1 MELIDIKNKIVN
13 ELLKQE
19 EGKENKNQLTKQE
32 YEDVIDELSVF
43 ANLIMDY
50 IIVSECVNL
59 NSKENES
66 K

>member
-19 EGKENKNQLTKQE
+19 EGKENKNQVTKQE

-43 ANLIMDY
+43 ANLIVDY
-50 IIVSECVNL
+50 IIVSECVKL
-59 NSKENES
+59 NSKRE
-66 K
+66 

>member
-19 EGKENKNQLTKQE
+19 EEKENKNQLTKQE

-43 ANLIMDY
+43 ANLLVDC
-50 IIVSECVNL
+50 IIVSERVNL
-59 NSKENES
+59 KNKGNE
-66 K
+66 

>member
-1 MELIDIKNKIVN
+1 VELIDIKNKIVN

-19 EGKENKNQLTKQE
+19 EGKENKNQVTKQE

-43 ANLIMDY
+43 ANLIVDY

-59 NSKENES
+59 NTKENE
-66 K
+66 

>member
-19 EGKENKNQLTKQE
+19 EGKEKKNQITKQE
-32 YEDVIDELSVF
+32 YEDIIDELSVF
-43 ANLIMDY
+43 TNLIVDY

-59 NSKENES
+59 NTKDDE
-66 K
+66 

>member
-1 MELIDIKNKIVN
+1 MELIDVKNKIVN

-19 EGKENKNQLTKQE
+19 EGKEKKNQITKQE

-43 ANLIMDY
+43 TNLIVDY

-59 NSKENES
+59 NTKENE
-66 K
+66 

>member
-19 EGKENKNQLTKQE
+19 EGKENKNQVTKQE

-43 ANLIMDY
+43 ANLIVDY
-50 IIVSECVNL
+50 IIVSEYVKL
-59 NSKENES
+59 NSKRE
-66 K
+66 